1 MFVREVTKDFTLRE
15 LAERYK
21 ISKSSWGEY
30 RAGTKLIDLHLLQR
44 VVRDLVRDE
53 RGRVVLTARA
63 DKLHQLARD
72 AESSTPPG
80 GPGPGPV
87 AGPDQILGSPNSGLR
102 ESEEILRALREVVTH
117 LRDTAPPPPSPAPA
131 PEGEAR
137 FDRETTLSP
146 DAEKG
151 GAPERITT
159 PKDVRAPAEN
169 AQERGEDETEADPL
183 PSSKDPRSHSEP
195 KDGAPPTAP
204 ATLTARVRHW
214 RTPALWAA
222 LAALVAAL
230 VANHIHTSDDRPG
243 TTSQADSPEQSQQT
257 TTPTEPGPYPA
268 HPMVPGDRAP
278 AVPQESQSRSGMA
291 GIVAATSSH
300 LYRITPDANVEEYTG
315 KTNAWKI
322 IRKRTERIFTSPTT
336 LYATDAKSGSIEEY
350 DRSKQTWTVIGG
362 PGSHFA
368 ATATHLYGVATDHRG
383 TFEYSGTPG
392 LWHKMRGAT
401 ERIFTSPTTLYATD
415 SSSGKLQQYNRSK
428 NTWEPIGDP
437 LSSFAATKNH
447 LYSVSTDLSSI
458 YQYSNPPGS
467 WSLIDR
473 P

>member
-368 ATATHLYGVATDHRG
+368 ATATHLYGVG
-383 TFEYSGTPG
+383 THGTMEYSGTPG
-392 LWHKMRGAT
+392 RWHQVRDAT

-415 SSSGKLQQYNRSK
+415 AKSGSIEEYDRSK
-428 NTWEPIGDP
+428 QTW
-437 LSSFAATKNH
+437 T
-447 LYSVSTDLSSI
+447 
-458 YQYSNPPGS
+458 
-467 WSLIDR
+467 
-473 P
+473 

>member
-1 MFVREVTKDFTLRE
+1 MREATKDFTLRE

-53 RGRVVLTARA
+53 RGRAVTTARA

-72 AESSTPPG
+72 AESSTPPS
-80 GPGPGPV
+80 GPGPL

-117 LRDTAPPPPSPAPA
+117 LRDTAPPPLSTPPA

-146 DAEKG
+146 DAEEG
-151 GAPERITT
+151 GAPERITIS
-159 PKDVRAPAEN
+159 KDVRAPAEH
-169 AQERGEDETEADPL
+169 AQEGGEDETEADPL

-195 KDGAPPTAP
+195 EEGAPPAAP
-204 ATLTARVRHW
+204 ATFTARVRHW
-214 RTPALWAA
+214 RAPALWAA
-222 LAALVAAL
+222 LAVLVAAL
-230 VANHIHTSDDRPG
+230 FANHIHTSDDRPG
-243 TTSQADSPEQSQQT
+243 TASQSDSPERGQQT

-268 HPMVPGDRAP
+268 HPMAPGDRAP

-336 LYATDAKSGSIEEY
+336 LYATD
-350 DRSKQTWTVIGG
+350 
-362 PGSHFA
+362 
-368 ATATHLYGVATDHRG
+368 
-383 TFEYSGTPG
+383 
-392 LWHKMRGAT
+392 
-401 ERIFTSPTTLYATD
+401 

-458 YQYSNPPGS
+458 YEYSTPPWILVPPRPPLTGNPCPEAPPAHPARGRVPW
-467 WSLIDR
+467 WSLSACSSSEGSSAADPCDR
-473 P
+473 SDERAVAGSAMAQWA